1 MIQQLTRFQQFLAQH
16 PLASRN
22 ILGAW
27 KRWLRWQV
35 GSRLLSAPV
44 IMPWL
49 EGSSLVVETGMTGA
63 TGNLYCGL
71 HEFNDMAL
79 VLHFFGGGPGMF
91 LDVGANIG
99 SYSVLAAKVCGAS
112 VIALEPVP
120 DTFSKLTRNLLINGI
135 QDRVE
140 AHRAAVGDVPGSLNF
155 SADRDTMNQVVGD
168 DYHGASI
175 QVQVVT
181 LDNLLEGRTAQVWK
195 VDVEGFEREVLA
207 GASKALSDTGLALVL
222 LEGEDAEIK
231 NTMRSHGF
239 EELRYDAFRRR
250 FSAAAGELTIGNH
263 VWVRNPE
270 QVETRCQAAGQF
282 KLHNVEF

>member
-1 MIQQLTRFQQFLAQH
+1 MIQELTRFQQFLAQH

-120 DTFSKLTRNLLINGI
+120 ETFNKLTRNLLSNGI

-140 AHRAAVGDVPGSLNF
+140 AHRAAVGDVRGSLNF

-175 QVQVVT
+175 RVQVVT
-181 LDNLLEGRTAQVWK
+181 LDNLLEGRNAQVWK
-195 VDVEGFEREVLA
+195 VDVEGYERQVLA
-207 GASKALSDTGLALVL
+207 GAAKALSDTGLAMV
-222 LEGEDAEIK
+222 
-231 NTMRSHGF
+231 
-239 EELRYDAFRRR
+239 
-250 FSAAAGELTIGNH
+250 
-263 VWVRNPE
+263 
-270 QVETRCQAAGQF
+270 
-282 KLHNVEF
+282 